1 MGCLVYARRLMI
13 LSTSPH
19 PPKAVFLLCP
29 FYRWGDWGLGRLNSL
44 PTSYPYNVVSWCL
57 YFYISGSRLSCYR
70 WVFQSRTVEAML
82 STWKMKTETHDLTS
96 MGFFDRQWVLWM
108 ASFCPGPVCVSLL
121 VTFRMSLKA
130 DVLKRVVGLACQT
143 YRAGDPSPPPL
154 VLGIYGSIFK
164 LFNNK
169 DKSEVLLCPS
179 FSFSEAIFVTSL
191 GCFLGDIFLCFYIYN
206 VFFFHNINEKLV
218 Y

>member
-1 MGCLVYARRLMI
+1 MGYLVYARRLMI

-143 YRAGDPSPPPL
+143 KETPALLPWYWGFMD
-154 VLGIYGSIFK
+154 
-164 LFNNK
+164 LFLSYLTIKINQK
-169 DKSEVLLCPS
+169 
-179 FSFSEAIFVTSL
+179 FSFAPHSPSQKQ
-191 GCFLGDIFLCFYIYN
+191 FLLPVWGVFLETFFYAFTYTMW
-206 VFFFHNINEKLV
+206 FFSIT
-218 Y
+218 